1 MMPKLLQDLS
11 FPAIMAGFIT
21 CMIGISVSAVLVI
34 EAAQSLG
41 ANQAQISSWLWALG
55 IGIGVSGFLLSWKY
69 RYPISTAW
77 STAGLALVIAS
88 AGHYSLGEA
97 IGAFLISGVLIA
109 CLGFFGIFER
119 IFQFIPQSLTS
130 AMLAGVL
137 LKFGISVFGSLQ
149 QSWEFVLC
157 VLAIYLVSKKLS
169 TRYSIVITVLMAIAL
184 CPFFI
189 NFTIPQLN
197 WSIAK
202 PVWITPEFSLQ
213 AVLGLAL
220 PLMVINLA
228 SQYLPGLA
236 VIKSYGYPPKVN
248 SILGWTGIT
257 QTMLAP
263 FGCFS
268 VNLAAISAAVSLD
281 AQAHPDPAKRY
292 IAGMSCGLFYILMGF
307 FAATLTSLLM
317 AFPGILITVLAGIA
331 LFGTIGHNIA
341 LAFQDSHDREAALM
355 TFLFSA
361 SNIQFF
367 GIGSAFW
374 GLLLGL
380 MVYLLFKLKPQVV

>member
-1 MMPKLLQDLS
+1 MPKLLQDLS

-41 ANQAQISSWLWALG
+41 ANAAQISSWLWVL
-55 IGIGVSGFLLSWKY
+55 GIGVSGFLLSWKY

-97 IGAFLISGVLIA
+97 IGAFLISGILIA
-109 CLGFFGIFER
+109 GLGFFGIFER

-130 AMLAGVL
+130 AMLAGML
-137 LKFGISVFGSLQ
+137 LKFGITVFGSLQ

-189 NFTIPQLN
+189 YFNIPQLN
-197 WSIAK
+197 WNIAQ

-220 PLMVINLA
+220 PLVVLNLA

-257 QTMLAP
+257 QAVLAP

-281 AQAHPDPAKRY
+281 AQVHPDPAKRY

-307 FAATLTSLLM
+307 FAATLTSVLM
-317 AFPGILITVLAGIA
+317 AFPGILITVLAGNCPVRHDWPQYRA
-331 LFGTIGHNIA
+331 RLSGH
-341 LAFQDSHDREAALM
+341 S
-355 TFLFSA
+355 
-361 SNIQFF
+361 
-367 GIGSAFW
+367 
-374 GLLLGL
+374 
-380 MVYLLFKLKPQVV
+380 